1 MTASSHRLS
10 PAAVQRLLTSTEPWL
25 SCEDCFE
32 LLDEYVEARLADA
45 SAAAPAMDVHLAAC
59 PACAEEAASLTVL
72 VAGDDDIDPE
82 PALRRMRS
90 NASEQ

>member
-45 SAAAPAMDVHLAAC
+45 SAAPAMDVHLAAC

-90 NASEQ
+90 NASER

>member
-1 MTASSHRLS
+1 MTASSDRLS
-10 PAAVQRLLTSTEPWL
+10 AAAVQRLLTSTEPWL

-90 NASEQ
+90 NASAR

>member
-1 MTASSHRLS
+1 MTANARRLS
-10 PAAVQRLLTSTEPWL
+10 PAAVQRLVTSTEPWL

-45 SAAAPAMDVHLAAC
+45 SAPAPAMDVHMAAC

-72 VAGDDDIDPE
+72 VAGDDGIDPE
-82 PALRRMRS
+82 PALRRIGT
-90 NASEQ
+90 NASER